1 MRNPQQS
8 KSRRAWI
15 SGLAVTIATAVSY
28 MAFWRLAPG
37 TTFII
42 GAVALVA
49 LVIAGWML
57 GAETTQRP
65 EK

>member
-1 MRNPQQS
+1 MRNPQQL
-8 KSRRAWI
+8 KSRKAWI
-15 SGLAVTIATAVSY
+15 SGLAVTIATIVSY

-42 GAVALVA
+42 GAVALVV
-49 LVIAGWML
+49 LVIAGWIL
-57 GAETTQRP
+57 GAESTQRP